1 MKRGG
6 TCVAAFASVYC
17 PIFFPAPFHY
27 SRYFLHMCMGVCACV
42 SQQLTSFLF
51 ALLALSHSCDVLKQG
66 EASILLLA
74 GEPGGGNERYSPH
87 FIHQQPHT
95 LTQQP
100 TMSSVLLCVC
110 LFMASECYGYA
121 SVDILCLLRITLHG
135 CINCLRSVVISAL
148 QWSRVLSE
156 YQGGILQ
163 MGTGKSLTCVALR
176 LVQCSSSSP
185 GR

>member
-6 TCVAAFASVYC
+6 TCVAAFASVYY
-17 PIFFPAPFHY
+17 PIFFPAPCTIRAIFC
-27 SRYFLHMCMGVCACV
+27 LCMGVCACV

-51 ALLALSHSCDVLKQG
+51 ALLALSHSCDVPKQG

-100 TMSSVLLCVC
+100 TMSSVFLCVC
-110 LFMASECYGYA
+110 LFMASECLHVYGYA
-121 SVDILCLLRITLHG
+121 SVDTLCLLRITLHG

-148 QWSRVLSE
+148 QRVVRVS
-156 YQGGILQ
+156 
-163 MGTGKSLTCVALR
+163 
-176 LVQCSSSSP
+176 
-185 GR
+185 GRHS